1 MIKTLYST
9 LCKCERKRCNAS
21 PTCIPMLECNSW
33 CDTRTQEQ
41 VLSKSLY
48 YSPYNMEAHFVPL
61 CLYILQL
68 SRARNF
74 FFFFVNSHT
83 FTNYFLSFT
92 WLPYYTVHKYNI
104 LSSGYVKVDWQF
116 KKKVCHSLIAGYM
129 NNWEYSMKL
138 NIQIQYR
145 LKLHTR
151 AYLFHCN
158 MMSVLEYLQAE
169 YHSRRRWAFCL
180 VWGCL
185 ALAGLS
191 NDFGSMASAM

>member
-1 MIKTLYST
+1 
-9 LCKCERKRCNAS
+9 
-21 PTCIPMLECNSW
+21 
-33 CDTRTQEQ
+33 
-41 VLSKSLY
+41 
-48 YSPYNMEAHFVPL
+48 
-61 CLYILQL
+61 
-68 SRARNF
+68 
-74 FFFFVNSHT
+74 
-83 FTNYFLSFT
+83 
-92 WLPYYTVHKYNI
+92 
-104 LSSGYVKVDWQF
+104 
-116 KKKVCHSLIAGYM
+116 
-129 NNWEYSMKL
+129 MKL